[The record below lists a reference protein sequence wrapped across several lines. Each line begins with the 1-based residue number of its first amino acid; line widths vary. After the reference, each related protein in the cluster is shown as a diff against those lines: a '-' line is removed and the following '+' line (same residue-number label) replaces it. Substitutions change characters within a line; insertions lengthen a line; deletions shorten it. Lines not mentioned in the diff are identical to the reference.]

1 MAPLR
6 SAYSRHLIL
15 HHGLRLRSRRT
26 PYGPSVDYIEEMT
39 PGEASRR
46 QRRLSSRQG
55 GRQRQRAALR
65 QIIDA
70 ELAAETSASS
80 SHFRVASVSATHG
93 RRLRPEGYHSSTPSS
108 DTSGGTTNES
118 DYSDLGD
125 MEWCSEHFP
134 DLAATEYLPCPPPVA
149 APVPP
154 TAAAARQPSPP
165 PPPPPFLEAP
175 PVSIPRLIA
184 ITADAVARHPAA
196 RMDMVED
203 AVVQEVALHAAL
215 PQPQERAVRL
225 AVGFGVG
232 LLGSL
237 SRRLLD
243 SVAARYASDAL
254 TPQHVLAMFMAEE
267 LEIWSRRAPVEDDV
281 AANN

>member
-1 MAPLR
+1 
-6 SAYSRHLIL
+6 
-15 HHGLRLRSRRT
+15 
-26 PYGPSVDYIEEMT
+26 
-39 PGEASRR
+39 
-46 QRRLSSRQG
+46 
-55 GRQRQRAALR
+55 
-65 QIIDA
+65 
-70 ELAAETSASS
+70 
-80 SHFRVASVSATHG
+80 
-93 RRLRPEGYHSSTPSS
+93 
-108 DTSGGTTNES
+108 
-118 DYSDLGD
+118 
-125 MEWCSEHFP
+125 MEWFSGNFP
-134 DLAATEYLPCPPPVA
+134 DLAAIEREPRPPPVA
-149 APVPP
+149 A
-154 TAAAARQPSPP
+154 AAARPPSPP
-165 PPPPPFLEAP
+165 PPPFLDVP
-175 PVSIPRLIA
+175 PVTVQRLVA

-196 RMDMVED
+196 RVDMVED

-267 LEIWSRRAPVEDDV
+267 LEIWSRHAPVEVDV

>member
-1 MAPLR
+1 
-6 SAYSRHLIL
+6 
-15 HHGLRLRSRRT
+15 
-26 PYGPSVDYIEEMT
+26 MT
-39 PGEASRR
+39 D
-46 QRRLSSRQG
+46 RQG

-65 QIIDA
+65 RVIDA
-70 ELAAETSASS
+70 ELAAESATTSS
-80 SHFRVASVSATHG
+80 SHFRVGSVSATRSRG
-93 RRLRPEGYHSSTPSS
+93 LRPEGYATSTQSS

-118 DYSDLGD
+118 NYSDLDD
-125 MEWCSEHFP
+125 MEWFSGNFP
-134 DLAATEYLPCPPPVA
+134 DLAAIEREPRPPPVA
-149 APVPP
+149 ALVPP
-154 TAAAARQPSPP
+154 APAAARPPSPP
-165 PPPPPFLEAP
+165 PPPFLDVP
-175 PVSIPRLIA
+175 PVTVQRLVA

-196 RMDMVED
+196 RVDMVED

-243 SVAARYASDAL
+243 SVAARYAGDAL

-267 LEIWSRRAPVEDDV
+267 LELWSRCAPTDDT
-281 AANN
+281 A

>member
-1 MAPLR
+1 VAPSRL
-6 SAYSRHLIL
+6 AYSRHLVS

-26 PYGPSVDYIEEMT
+26 PYGPSVDYVEEMT

-55 GRQRQRAALR
+55 GRQRQLAALR
-65 QIIDA
+65 RVIDA
-70 ELAAETSASS
+70 ELAAEASTSSS
-80 SHFRVASVSATHG
+80 SHFRVGSVSATRG
-93 RRLRPEGYHSSTPSS
+93 RGLRPEGYNSSTPSS
-108 DTSGGTTNES
+108 DMSGGTTNES

-134 DLAATEYLPCPPPVA
+134 DLAATEHQPRPPPMA
-149 APVPP
+149 APAPP
-154 TAAAARQPSPP
+154 AAAAARPPSPP

-175 PVSIPRLIA
+175 PVTIPRLVA

-243 SVAARYASDAL
+243 SVAARYAGDAL

-267 LEIWSRRAPVEDDV
+267 LELWSRRAPVDDAED
-281 AANN
+281 